1 MDEHLIPPKPTS
13 GKASP
18 LKRLRDALKPGQ
30 GGSKVGYKVL
40 VVRHKLPRIP
50 GIKQRFTYS
59 IRDPAVARELLV
71 GRAADFPKSRIMYA
85 MLSPLV
91 GNSVFVSNGEV
102 WRKQRQI
109 MDRAFETGRLR
120 EAFPKML
127 EASESLV
134 CRLEGPAREGAV
146 VAIESEATHA
156 AADIIFRTIFSEPI
170 DGESA
175 EELFRAFSGFQRLAY
190 VHGIASLT
198 GLPLWSMPGR
208 LRSIRRART
217 IRSALGRL
225 LDRRLAAVAG
235 GAAVPQDDILA
246 NLLNS
251 KDPDTGEAFGRS
263 YLLNEIATLF
273 LAGHESSAAAISW
286 SLYLL
291 ASSPEAQDR
300 ARAEVL
306 SVLGEREPTYTDM
319 GKLTFLRD
327 VFRETL
333 RLYPPVANVARDTTK
348 DEQLGKWSIAPG
360 APVFVRTWQLQRHP
374 DIWPEADRFDP
385 DRWQCPYA
393 RKAQKQAYL
402 PFSLGPRVCSGAA
415 FAMLEAAMILALLLR
430 RYRFSLPED
439 GAQPE
444 PTVRLTMRS
453 ANGISL
459 KVETLEGTTPSR
471 SDRAQ

>member
-1 MDEHLIPPKPTS
+1 MDETLIPPKPTS

-18 LKRLRDALKPGQ
+18 LRQLRDALKPGKE
-30 GGSKVGYKVL
+30 GSKVGYKVL

-50 GIKQRFTYS
+50 GFSQRYTYS
-59 IRDPAVARELLV
+59 VRDPAVARELLV
-71 GRAADFPKSRIMYA
+71 ERAADFPKSRIMYA

-102 WRKQRQI
+102 WRKQRVV
-109 MDRAFETGRLR
+109 MDRAFEAARLR
-120 EAFPKML
+120 DAFPKIL
-127 EASESLV
+127 DASNAFV
-134 CRLEGPAREGAV
+134 ARLDSPAAKGSV

-170 DGESA
+170 DGKSA
-175 EELFRAFSGFQRLAY
+175 GELFRAFSGFQRLAY
-190 VHGIASLT
+190 VHGIVSLT
-198 GLPLWSMPGR
+198 GLPLWIMPGR
-208 LRSIRRART
+208 LRSWRRARK
-217 IRSALGRL
+217 IRAALGSL
-225 LDRRLAAVAG
+225 LDRRLAALAS

-251 KDPDTGEAFGRS
+251 KDPDSGEALGRTE
-263 YLLNEIATLF
+263 LLNEIATLF
-273 LAGHESSAAAISW
+273 LAGHESSAAAIGW

-291 ASSPEAQDR
+291 ALSPEAQDR

-306 SVLGEREPTYTDM
+306 SVLGDREPTFADM
-319 GKLTFLRD
+319 SKLTFLRD

-333 RLYPPVANVARDTTK
+333 RLYPPVANVARETTQ
-348 DEQLGKWSIAPG
+348 DETLGKWSIGPG

-374 DIWPEADRFDP
+374 QIWPEADRFDP

-415 FAMLEAAMILALLLR
+415 FAMLEAALILALLLR
-430 RYRFSLPED
+430 RYRFSPPE
-439 GAQPE
+439 GAAAPE

-453 ANGISL
+453 ANGIDL
-459 KVETLEGTTPSR
+459 KVEALEGASPLPL
-471 SDRAQ
+471 DC